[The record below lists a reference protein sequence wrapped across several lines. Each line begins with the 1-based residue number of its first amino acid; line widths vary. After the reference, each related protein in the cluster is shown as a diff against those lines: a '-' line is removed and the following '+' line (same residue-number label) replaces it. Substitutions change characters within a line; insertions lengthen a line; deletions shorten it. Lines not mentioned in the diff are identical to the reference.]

1 MKFLKYIIYFFFLL
15 KATSLIAQNNTFKNY
30 TFKDGLSSNT
40 ITDIVQDNLGY
51 IWFASNK
58 GITQFDGNNY
68 ITFSRK
74 EGLEANYITKLA
86 PNNDSL
92 LIGSSSNLFIKQHTK
107 FQLFESKKI
116 NCISKIKDQVFLG
129 TKKGIYRLRDDFL
142 SPLRTNFQIDLTPI
156 NDIQFDGEF
165 YWVATQKALWKID
178 DLLNPKLLKR
188 IDLANYTALII
199 HNKQIIASTFNSGLK
214 VIINDTIKTI
224 HSTTKNIK
232 GVKKINNQFWIYSN
246 SNGIEVLDLDFSFI
260 RKINKY
266 NTLETNA
273 ISTVFQDNQR
283 NIWIGTSDKGVYKQ
297 ENKLQK
303 EIPIPLI
310 SFEDIEVV
318 YKTIDSINFNSYK
331 GILQIPPGKNHLAF
345 TYKSIDINNPKK
357 VYYRYK
363 LNGDFSP
370 WSNNNSVNLANLKAG
385 NYTFSVQSKTAN
397 KQESKPIH
405 FQFYIDK
412 PFYKK
417 NWFQWLAISLLLLL
431 SAYITYKYIKKI
443 RRINKEKIM
452 KLEIENHLLSLEQKA
467 LQLQMNPHFIFN
479 VLNGIKA
486 LGNSGKLDD
495 LNTTIS
501 KFSNLLRS
509 ILNTSRKEEVNLSE
523 EIATLKN
530 YISLEQQMSSS
541 TFTYAIETKLSFDAE
556 EVLIPPMLIQPFIE
570 NSIKH
575 GIKNISEG
583 KITIKFYDIKNYLH
597 CEIIDNGIGVHQSKK
612 NKKTN
617 DHASLAIKVTK
628 ERIKNLTSNISIK
641 IDEIIENDTVKG
653 TKVWF
658 KIPLKTD
665 F

>member
-15 KATSLIAQNNTFKNY
+15 KATSLIAQNENFKNY
-30 TFKDGLSSNT
+30 TSEDGLPSNS
-40 ITDIVQDNLGY
+40 ITDIIQDNLGY

-74 EGLEANYITKLA
+74 EGLKTNYITKLA
-86 PNNDSL
+86 TIDNGL
-92 LIGSSSNLFIKQHTK
+92 LIGSPKSLFIKQLTN
-107 FQLFESKKI
+107 FQSFESKKI
-116 NCISKIKDQVFLG
+116 NCISKIGNHIFLG

-142 SPLRTNFQIDLTPI
+142 SPLRTNFQIDLTSI

-178 DLLNPKLLKR
+178 NLLKPKLLKR
-188 IDLANYTALII
+188 IDLANYTAIII
-199 HNKQIIASTFNSGLK
+199 HNKQVITSTFNSGIK
-214 VIINDTIKTI
+214 VIVDDTIKTI
-224 HSTTKNIK
+224 HSTTKKIK
-232 GVKKINNQFWIYSN
+232 GIKKIKNQFWIYSN
-246 SNGIEVLDLDFSFI
+246 SNGIEVLDLNFSFI
-260 RKINKY
+260 KKINKY
-266 NTLETNA
+266 NTLKTNA
-273 ISTVFQDNQR
+273 ITAVFQDSQH
-283 NIWIGTSDKGVYKQ
+283 NIWIATNDKGIYKQ
-297 ENKLQK
+297 ENKVQEK
-303 EIPIPLI
+303 SMTPLI

-357 VYYRYK
+357 VLYRYK
-363 LNGDFSP
+363 LNGNFSP
-370 WSNNNSVNLANLKAG
+370 WSNNNSVNLANLKSG
-385 NYTFSVQSKTAN
+385 NYTFSVQSKLAN

-405 FQFYIDK
+405 FQFFIDK

-417 NWFQWLAISLLLLL
+417 NLFQWLAICFLLLLGGF
-431 SAYITYKYIKKI
+431 ITYKYIKKI
-443 RRINKEKIM
+443 RRINKENIK
-452 KLEIENHLLSLEQKA
+452 KLEIKNHLLSLEQKA

-495 LNTTIS
+495 LNTTIN

-509 ILNTSRKEEVNLSE
+509 ILNTSRKEEVNLSD

-530 YISLEQQMSSS
+530 YISLEQQMSSNL
-541 TFTYAIETKLSFDAE
+541 FTYDIQTQLTYDAE

-575 GIKNISEG
+575 GIKNINKG
-583 KITIKFYDIKNYLH
+583 KITVKFYDIKNHLH
-597 CEIIDNGIGVHQSKK
+597 CEIIDNGVGVHQSQK

-641 IDEIIENDTVKG
+641 INEVIENDTVKG

>member
-15 KATSLIAQNNTFKNY
+15 KATSLIAQNENFKNY
-30 TFKDGLSSNT
+30 TSEDGLPSNS
-40 ITDIVQDNLGY
+40 ITDIIQDNLGY

-74 EGLEANYITKLA
+74 EGLKTNYITKLA
-86 PNNDSL
+86 TIDNGL
-92 LIGSSSNLFIKQHTK
+92 LIGSPKSLFIKQLTN
-107 FQLFESKKI
+107 FQSFESKKI
-116 NCISKIKDQVFLG
+116 NCISKIGNHIFLG

-142 SPLRTNFQIDLTPI
+142 SPLRTNFQIDLTSI

-178 DLLNPKLLKR
+178 NLLKPKLLKR
-188 IDLANYTALII
+188 IDLANYTAIII
-199 HNKQIIASTFNSGLK
+199 HNKQVITSTFNSGIK
-214 VIINDTIKTI
+214 VIVDDTIKTI
-224 HSTTKNIK
+224 HSTTKKIK
-232 GVKKINNQFWIYSN
+232 GIKKIKNQFWIYSN
-246 SNGIEVLDLDFSFI
+246 SNGIEVLDLNFSFI
-260 RKINKY
+260 KKINKY
-266 NTLETNA
+266 NTLKTNSITA
-273 ISTVFQDNQR
+273 VFQDSQH
-283 NIWIGTSDKGVYKQ
+283 NIWIATNDKGIYKQ
-297 ENKLQK
+297 ENKVQEK
-303 EIPIPLI
+303 SMTPLI

-357 VYYRYK
+357 VLYRYK
-363 LNGDFSP
+363 LNGNFSP
-370 WSNNNSVNLANLKAG
+370 WSNKNSVNLANLKAG
-385 NYTFSVQSKTAN
+385 NYTFSVQSKLAN

-405 FQFYIDK
+405 FQFFIDN

-417 NWFQWLAISLLLLL
+417 NWFQWLAICFLLLL
-431 SAYITYKYIKKI
+431 SGFITYKHIKKI
-443 RRINKEKIM
+443 RRINKENIK
-452 KLEIENHLLSLEQKA
+452 KLEIKNHLLSLEQKA

-495 LNTTIS
+495 LNTTIN

-509 ILNTSRKEEVNLSE
+509 ILNTSRKEEVNLSD

-530 YISLEQQMSSS
+530 YISLEQQMSSNL
-541 TFTYAIETKLSFDAE
+541 FTYDIQTQLTYDAE

-575 GIKNISEG
+575 GIKNINKG
-583 KITIKFYDIKNYLH
+583 KITVKFYDIKNHLH
-597 CEIIDNGIGVHQSKK
+597 CEIIDNGVGVHQSQK

-641 IDEIIENDTVKG
+641 INEVIENDTVKG